1 MIRIIKGSL
10 CHFALIILLC
20 LFAQQSQ
27 AQDDRASMLQYAITN
42 NPVLGDVIAKAGLA
56 PILSGDGMYTLF
68 LPPNS
73 ELNNL
78 KNEPAQR
85 VRTVLSG
92 HIIKGKYLEGDL
104 KDGASIETLAG
115 TKVIICR
122 KKDYTLVDGVRI
134 TKSNIEV
141 KNGIIHN
148 LSSSIKL

>member
-1 MIRIIKGSL
+1 VKRITKGSL
-10 CHFALIILLC
+10 CHFTLVILLC

-27 AQDDRASMLQYAITN
+27 AQDERASMLQYAIAN
-42 NPVLGDVIAKAGLA
+42 NPVLGDAIAKAGLA

-68 LPPNS
+68 LPPDA

-85 VRTVLSG
+85 VRTILSG
-92 HIIKGKYLEGDL
+92 HILKGKYLESDL

-134 TKSNIEV
+134 TGANIEV
-141 KNGIIHN
+141 KNGLIHK